1 MAVAAL
7 TGCREK
13 AEWERRFDEELAV
26 QKTEEG
32 RKFVTFRYQRAVAY
46 ENKLEVFSPADGVDE
61 FEAWVLA
68 DEYRQCVYGICGA
81 TRIPQLVEGKWKV
94 LVAVGD
100 PPPRVQ
106 PPLFIDAKTGRL
118 QQIGYEP
125 IDHPVEWLKHPQA
138 PNQMP
143 EPTPNGVAHR

>member
-1 MAVAAL
+1 M
-7 TGCREK
+7 
-13 AEWERRFDEELAV
+13 ERRFDEEFAV

-32 RKFVTFRYQRAVAY
+32 KKFVTFYYRRAVAY
-46 ENKLEVFSPADGVDE
+46 EKKQGVFSPADGVDE

-81 TRIPQLVEGKWKV
+81 TRIPELVDGNWKV

-106 PPLFIDAKTGRL
+106 PPLYIDTKTGRL
-118 QQIGYEP
+118 QQEGYEAIEDP
-125 IDHPVEWLKHPQA
+125 TEWFKSPRPPNKSPEATPGERSPLPPSPSSGAPQL
-138 PNQMP
+138 
-143 EPTPNGVAHR
+143 